1 MRVKDSYSLC
11 VDELLSEIPTENNLP
26 VRYDSGI
33 TPAFICGN
41 CAESLNLFEA
51 LGNYIAERSRTKNLT
66 RQVEAAENALD
77 ARNDEAQRQ
86 SEIILDSYT
95 ERLNKFLAQET
106 QKLELETQR
115 IEMESAAQVEQ
126 IQNARERESARIREL
141 VRLLEYYRS
150 FLNEEQKF
158 LSEIE
163 VALQK
168 FMTRNKFY
176 YQVKEDYRIKV
187 KWISNLLNQID
198 K

>member
-11 VDELLSEIPTENNLP
+11 VDELLGEIPTENNLP

-33 TPAFICGN
+33 TPAFVCGN

-51 LGNYIAERSRTKNLT
+51 FGNYIAERSRTKNWA

-77 ARNDEAQRQ
+77 ARNDEVRRQ

-95 ERLNKFLAQET
+95 ERLNKFLAQKT
-106 QKLELETQR
+106 QMLELETQR

-141 VRLLEYYRS
+141 IRILEYYRS

-163 VALQK
+163 AASQK

-176 YQVKEDYRIKV
+176 YKVKEDCRIKV
-187 KWISNLLNQID
+187 KWICNLLNQID

>member
-11 VDELLSEIPTENNLP
+11 VDELLNEIPTENNLS

-33 TPAFICGN
+33 TLAFVCGN
-41 CAESLNLFEA
+41 CAESLNLFKA
-51 LGNYIAERSRTKNLT
+51 FGNYIAERSRTKNLA
-66 RQVEAAENALD
+66 RQVEAAKNTLD
-77 ARNDEAQRQ
+77 ARNNEAWRQ

-95 ERLNKFLAQET
+95 ERLNKFLTQET

-176 YQVKEDYRIKV
+176 YQVKEDCRIKV
-187 KWISNLLNQID
+187 KWIRNLLNQMD